1 MSYKNKSLWLATAAL
16 VLVVHALAAPLAY
29 GQAATFSRL
38 LGTVRDGTG
47 AVVPGVEVTAT
58 ATATNIPAMA
68 VTNDRGDYV
77 IDKLIPGFYDISA
90 ELPGFKVARSLGIRL
105 EVQTVSRVDLT
116 MEPGDI
122 SEQVTVTGQSTII
135 DTDNA
140 EVAAVIEEKKILDLP
155 LAGRDMV
162 KLAYLTTGGT
172 QERQEIGYSTL
183 YAYGGGYPTFNG
195 LYSHSN
201 QIQLDGSNN
210 MGYITQRP
218 TVQPT
223 PETVQEF
230 KVITNNYSAEYGR
243 VGGAVITMLS
253 KSGSNE
259 FHGHAWYYFRD
270 EGLDA
275 ANFFQNRSGL
285 QKLPVDY
292 HIGGGSIGG
301 PVLKDKTFFHAHY
314 EKFVDNLQVSGFAT
328 APSTAII
335 AGDFS
340 GSGAKGPINQLYNP
354 FDFSGSRDDATGMR
368 APFANNQIPA
378 SMQGAVYKKMMELMP
393 PPAPNQ
399 AGELTSNYA
408 YPRATNTKIDKY
420 SFRVDHQFGNDDNI
434 FGRYSWQRS
443 PTYTH
448 TGNWGVPGAEQDGI
462 YRQFQDRSRGYQIGI
477 SWVNPIGSNLVTEYT
492 QSIWKFTWL
501 ISRPIEDTNWPR
513 VLGFDDGANWEV
525 YLPNGNRG
533 GANMPRMSPSGYTGW
548 GGATESPLA
557 DWGLGF
563 KYTASWR
570 KGDHYLKFGVEHVRN
585 LDVHY
590 YWIPPYAAGGD
601 SFNGFATGQLQYN
614 PDGSFAGVTEG
625 EGWADL
631 MLGTPSSVFG
641 NVLGIGENTGHF
653 NQSHYNWFIND
664 DWKVGPNLTLNI
676 GVRWEQPRPPY
687 YEGHPNGSYTEDY
700 YYCGYDYTRA
710 NGRID
715 PVQMMPQNFD
725 IAQWQGSVGIAVPFD
740 NLPHRGCYKAKWR
753 YFAPRFGLAWRMFG
767 TNRTVLRAGAG
778 LTYDQEFGILRARVM
793 RPNVGV
799 INLPAV
805 RGEAVPSLIS
815 GIRLNLP
822 RDTGAVNDDGIRV
835 NSNYRTCYFSE
846 LDWQEGQVYSYNLM
860 IQHELFQG
868 TKWEIGYVGNQGRHI
883 REISPFNVAM
893 PEGYVVPLIGGGS
906 AAVTSD
912 TITAG
917 PREWIPAE
925 TRGEIGREWNGQL
938 ARRPYPQVI
947 PNTMLRPHGSM
958 NYNSLQTKLERRFSD
973 GLALSMGYT
982 WSKAMAMN
990 YNGNW
995 GDWSGSRDYERHAL
1009 RAPMQ
1014 HDRSSTYYMSAIWV
1028 LPFFQNAGGITN
1040 SLLGGWELT
1049 GIATL
1054 TTGAPFRVFYGTDLW
1069 NQGGRSR
1076 RYTDRLKDGSLGGGA
1091 TVERWYDTSA
1101 FTAPGVENP
1110 DVPGQRIMDRSLCG
1124 GANFCHEAARRA
1136 LGNGAPYPLRYDG
1149 VPLVDLSLHKN
1160 FALGE
1165 DRTFDVRADFFNAF
1179 NHAVFNAPNGNHASG
1194 GVGRVTSA
1202 ATARQIQIGFRFSF

>member
-38 LGTVRDGTG
+38 LGTVRDQTG

-58 ATATNIPAMA
+58 ATATNIPHMA

-77 IDKLIPGFYDISA
+77 VDKLIPGFYDISA
-90 ELPGFKVARSLGIRL
+90 ELPGFKTARSLGVRL

-301 PVLKDKTFFHAHY
+301 PVLKDKTFFHGHY
-314 EKFVDNLQVSGFAT
+314 EKFIDNLQTAGFAT
-328 APSTAII
+328 APSTAIV

-354 FDFSGSRDDATGMR
+354 FDFSGSKEDATGMR
-368 APFANNQIPA
+368 AAFANNQIPA

-399 AGELTSNYA
+399 SGVLTSNYA

-443 PTYTH
+443 PAFTH
-448 TGNWGVPGAEQDGI
+448 TGSWGVPGASQDGI

-533 GANMPRMSPSGYTGW
+533 GANMPRMRPDGYTSW

-601 SFNGFATGQLQYN
+601 TFNGFATGQLQYN
-614 PDGSFAGVTEG
+614 PDGSFAGTTYG
-625 EGWADL
+625 EGWADF

-664 DWKVGPNLTLNI
+664 DWKVGPNLTMNI

-715 PVQMMPQNFD
+715 PVSMMPQNFD
-725 IAQWQGSVGIAVPFD
+725 IAQWEGAVGIAVPFD

-822 RDTGAVNDDGIRV
+822 RDTGAVNADGIRV

-893 PEGYVVPLIGGGS
+893 PEGYVVPLIGGGTAS
-906 AAVTSD
+906 LTSD

-1076 RYTDRLKDGSLGGGA
+1076 RYTDRIKDGNLGGGA
-1091 TVERWYDTSA
+1091 TVDRWYDTSA

-1110 DVPGQRIMDRSLCG
+1110 DVPGSADHGPFALWRRQLLPRGGKAVPGQRRPLSVALRRSSPG
-1124 GANFCHEAARRA
+1124 GSLVAQELRPRRGQNLRRA
-1136 LGNGAPYPLRYDG
+1136 CGLLQRLQPRGLQ
-1149 VPLVDLSLHKN
+1149 
-1160 FALGE
+1160 
-1165 DRTFDVRADFFNAF
+1165 RAQ
-1179 NHAVFNAPNGNHASG
+1179 
-1194 GVGRVTSA
+1194 
-1202 ATARQIQIGFRFSF
+1202 RQPCQWRCWPG

>member
-38 LGTVRDGTG
+38 LGTIRDQTG

-58 ATATNIPAMA
+58 ATATNIPHMA

-90 ELPGFKVARSLGIRL
+90 ELPGFKTARSLGIRL
-105 EVQTVSRVDLT
+105 EVQTVSRVDLV
-116 MEPGDI
+116 MSPGDI

-172 QERQEIGYSTL
+172 QERQDIGYSTL

-270 EGLDA
+270 EALDA

-285 QKLPVDY
+285 KKLPVDY

-301 PVLKDKTFFHAHY
+301 PIFKDRTFFHGHY
-314 EKFVDNLQVSGFAT
+314 EKFIDNENKAGFAT
-328 APSTAII
+328 VPSTAMIQ
-335 AGDFS
+335 GDFS
-340 GSGAKGPINQLYNP
+340 GMGSSGQIPQLYNP
-354 FDFSGSRDDATGMR
+354 HQLTADGMYR
-368 APFANNQIPA
+368 EAFANNQIPA
-378 SMQGAVYKKMMELMP
+378 SMQGAVYKKVMELMP

-399 AGELTSNYA
+399 AGEISSNYA
-408 YPRATNTKIDKY
+408 YANARNTKVDKY
-420 SFRVDHQFGNDDNI
+420 SFRLDHQLANDDTI

-443 PTYTH
+443 PTFSH
-448 TGNWGVPGAEQDGI
+448 TGRFGVPGANQDGI

-513 VLGFDDGANWEV
+513 VLGYDDGPNWEV

-533 GANMPRMSPSGYTGW
+533 GANMPGLSPSGYSGYR
-548 GGATESPLA
+548 GATESPLS

-570 KGDHYLKFGVEHVRN
+570 KGDHYLKFGFEHVRN
-585 LDVHY
+585 LDAHY
-590 YWIPPYAAGGD
+590 YYIPAYAGGSD
-601 SFNGFATGQLQYN
+601 SFDRYATGQILRN
-614 PDGSFAGVTEG
+614 EAGKVVG
-625 EGWADL
+625 ASRGDGWADFT
-631 MLGTPSSVFG
+631 LGTPSRVFG

-653 NQSHYNWFIND
+653 NQSHYNLFIND
-664 DWKVGPNLTLNI
+664 DWKVGPNLTMNI
-676 GVRWEQPRPPY
+676 GLRWEQPRPPY
-687 YEGHPNGSYTEDY
+687 YEGHPSGSYTRDY
-700 YYCGYDYTRA
+700 YYCSYDYTRA
-710 NGRID
+710 TNRLD
-715 PVQMMPQNFD
+715 PVEMMPKDFD
-725 IAQWQGSVGIAVPFD
+725 IAQWQGPGGIAVPFE
-740 NLPHRGCYKAKWR
+740 NLPHRGCYTAKWR

-778 LTYDQEFGILRARVM
+778 LTYDQEFGILRARTM
-793 RPNVGV
+793 RPNVGIV
-799 INLPAV
+799 DLSAE
-805 RGEAVPSLIS
+805 RGFTSPPFIT
-815 GIRLNLP
+815 GTRLNLP
-822 RDTGAVNDDGIRV
+822 RQAGSVNEDGV
-835 NSNYRTCYFSE
+835 LLNSNYRTCYFSE
-846 LDWQEGQVYSYNLM
+846 LDWQEGQVFSYNLM
-860 IQHELFQG
+860 IQHELIQG

-893 PEGYVVPLIGGGS
+893 PEGYVVPLIGGGT
-906 AAVTSD
+906 ATMTSD

-925 TRGEIGREWNGQL
+925 NRIETSRSWSGQL

-973 GLALSMGYT
+973 GVALAMGYT

-1014 HDRSSTYYMSAIWV
+1014 HDRSSTYYMSAIWE
-1028 LPFFQNAGGITN
+1028 LPFFNNAAGISR

-1049 GIATL
+1049 GITTL
-1054 TTGAPFRVFYGTDLW
+1054 TTGAPFRIYYGPDLW

-1076 RYTDRLKDGSLGGGA
+1076 RYPDRVRDGNLGGGA
-1091 TVERWYDTSA
+1091 TVERWFDTSA
-1101 FTAPGVENP
+1101 FVAPGVAHP
-1110 DVPGQRIMDRSLCG
+1110 TVPNTRIADSSLCG
-1124 GANFCHEAARRA
+1124 GAPTCHEAARRS
-1136 LGNGAPYPLRYDG
+1136 LGNAAPYPLRYDG
-1149 VPLVDLSLHKN
+1149 VPIVDLSLHKN

-1165 DRTFDVRADFFNAF
+1165 DKTFDVRADFFNAF
-1179 NHAVFNAPNGNHASG
+1179 NHAVFYAPQGNVDNARFGQVNG
-1194 GVGRVTSA
+1194 A

>member
-38 LGTVRDGTG
+38 LGTVRDQTG

-58 ATATNIPAMA
+58 ATATNIPHMA

-90 ELPGFKVARSLGIRL
+90 ELPGFKVARSLGVRL

-270 EGLDA
+270 ETLDA

-301 PVLKDKTFFHAHY
+301 PILKDKTFFHGHY
-314 EKFVDNLQVSGFAT
+314 EKFVDNLQTAGFAT
-328 APSTAII
+328 APSTAIV

-354 FDFSGSRDDATGMR
+354 FDFSGSKEDGTGMR
-368 APFANNQIPA
+368 AAFANNQIPA
-378 SMQGAVYKKMMELMP
+378 TMQGAVYKKMMELMP

-399 AGELTSNYA
+399 PGVLTSNYA

-443 PTYTH
+443 PAFTH
-448 TGNWGVPGAEQDGI
+448 TGAWGVPGASQDGI

-533 GANMPRMSPSGYTGW
+533 GANMPRMRPDGYTSW

-601 SFNGFATGQLQYN
+601 TFNGFATGQLQYN
-614 PDGSFAGVTEG
+614 PDGSFAGTTYG
-625 EGWADL
+625 EGWADF

-664 DWKVGPNLTLNI
+664 DWKVGPNLTMNI
-676 GVRWEQPRPPY
+676 GLRWEQPRPPY
-687 YEGHPNGSYTEDY
+687 YEGHPNGSYTKDY

-715 PVQMMPQNFD
+715 PVSMMPLNFD
-725 IAQWQGSVGIAVPFD
+725 IAQWEGAVGIAVPFD

-822 RDTGAVNDDGIRV
+822 RDTGAVNADGIRV

-893 PEGYVVPLIGGGS
+893 PEGYVVPLIGGGTAS
-906 AAVTSD
+906 LTSD
-912 TITAG
+912 SITAG

-1040 SLLGGWELT
+1040 SPAGRLGTHGHYHPDNGCALP
-1049 GIATL
+1049 GIL
-1054 TTGAPFRVFYGTDLW
+1054 RHRPVEPGRPFTPVHRPHQRRESRW
-1069 NQGGRSR
+1069 RSHR
-1076 RYTDRLKDGSLGGGA
+1076 G
-1091 TVERWYDTSA
+1091 
-1101 FTAPGVENP
+1101 
-1110 DVPGQRIMDRSLCG
+1110 
-1124 GANFCHEAARRA
+1124 
-1136 LGNGAPYPLRYDG
+1136 
-1149 VPLVDLSLHKN
+1149 PLV
-1160 FALGE
+1160 
-1165 DRTFDVRADFFNAF
+1165 
-1179 NHAVFNAPNGNHASG
+1179 
-1194 GVGRVTSA
+1194 
-1202 ATARQIQIGFRFSF
+1202 

>member
-1 MSYKNKSLWLATAAL
+1 MGYRSKTLWLAAACL

-38 LGTVRDGTG
+38 LGTVRDQTG

-58 ATATNIPAMA
+58 ATATNIPHMA

-90 ELPGFKVARSLGIRL
+90 ELPGFKVARSLGVRL

-270 EGLDA
+270 ENLDA

-301 PVLKDKTFFHAHY
+301 PVIKDKTFFHGHY
-314 EKFVDNLQVSGFAT
+314 EKFVDDLNQAGFVT
-328 APSTAII
+328 VPSTAII

-340 GSGAKGPINQLYNP
+340 GVGSKGPINQLYNP
-354 FDFSGSRDDATGMR
+354 LDANMETGKR
-368 APFANNQIPA
+368 APFVNNQIPA
-378 SMQGAVYKKMMELMP
+378 SLQGAVYKKVMELMP

-399 AGELTSNYA
+399 AETSSNYA
-408 YPRATNTKIDKY
+408 YPRATNTRIDKY

-443 PTYTH
+443 PTFSH
-448 TGNWGVPGAEQDGI
+448 TGRYGVPGATQDGI

-513 VLGFDDGANWEV
+513 VLGYDDGDRWEV

-533 GANMPRMSPSGYTGW
+533 GANMPRLSPDGYTGW

-570 KGDHYLKFGVEHVRN
+570 KGDHYLKFGFEHVRN

-590 YWIPPYAAGGD
+590 YWIPPYAAGYD
-601 SFNGFATGQLQYN
+601 TFNGFATGQLEYN
-614 PDGSFAGVTEG
+614 PDGSFAGATYG
-625 EGWADL
+625 EGWADF
-631 MLGTPSSVFG
+631 MLGTPSRVFG
-641 NVLGIGENTGHF
+641 NITGFGENTGHF

-664 DWKVGPNLTLNI
+664 DWKVSENLTMQMGL
-676 GVRWEQPRPPY
+676 RWEQPRPPY
-687 YEGHPNGSYTEDY
+687 YEGHPSGNFTTDY
-700 YYCGYDYTRA
+700 YYCGYDYSRA
-710 NGRID
+710 VNRID
-715 PVQMMPQNFD
+715 PVQMMPLNFD
-725 IAQWQGSVGIAVPFD
+725 IAQWQGPEGIAVQFD
-740 NLPHRGCYKAKWR
+740 NLPHRGCFKAKWR

-793 RPNVGV
+793 RPSVGAIDHEV
-799 INLPAV
+799 N
-805 RGEAVPSLIS
+805 RGFLTPELITGKRLSVPLQA
-815 GIRLNLP
+815 GTLE
-822 RDTGAVNDDGIRV
+822 DGV
-835 NSNYRTCYFSE
+835 LVQSTYRTCYFSE
-846 LDWQEGQVYSYNLM
+846 LDWQEGQVYSYNLA

-868 TKWEIGYVGNQGRHI
+868 TKWEVAYVGNQGRHI

-893 PEGYVVPLIGGGS
+893 PEGYVAPLIGGGT
-906 AAVTSD
+906 VNLVND
-912 TITAG
+912 VITAG

-925 TRGEIGREWNGQL
+925 NRRETSRLWSGR
-938 ARRPYPQVI
+938 ASRRPYPQVI
-947 PNTMLRPHGSM
+947 SNVMLRPHGSM

-982 WSKAMAMN
+982 WSKAMALN

-995 GDWSGSRDYERHAL
+995 GDWSGSRDLERHAL

-1028 LPFFQNAGGITN
+1028 LPFFQNASGFART
-1040 SLLGGWELT
+1040 LLGGWELT
-1049 GIATL
+1049 GITTL

-1069 NQGGRSR
+1069 DQGRGSAGRSR
-1076 RYTDRLKDGSLGGGA
+1076 TYVDRIKDGNLGGGA

-1101 FTAPGVENP
+1101 FVVPGVANP
-1110 DVPGQRIMDRSLCG
+1110 NAPTQRILDSSLCG
-1124 GANFCHEAARRA
+1124 GARFCHEAARRA
-1136 LGNGAPYPLRYDG
+1136 LGNTAPYPLRYDG
-1149 VPLVDLSLHKN
+1149 VPVVDLSLHKN
-1160 FALGE
+1160 FAFGE
-1165 DRTFDVRADFFNAF
+1165 DKTFDVRADFFNAF
-1179 NHAVFNAPNGNHASG
+1179 NHAVFNAPNGNHASSS
-1194 GVGRVTSA
+1194 VGRVTSA

>member
-38 LGTVRDGTG
+38 LGTVRDQTG

-58 ATATNIPAMA
+58 ATATNIPHMA

-77 IDKLIPGFYDISA
+77 VDKLIPGFYDISA
-90 ELPGFKVARSLGIRL
+90 ELPGFKVARSLGVRL

-314 EKFVDNLQVSGFAT
+314 EKFIDNLQTAGFAT
-328 APSTAII
+328 APSTAITQ
-335 AGDFS
+335 GDFS
-340 GSGAKGPINQLYNP
+340 GSGAKGPVNQLYNP
-354 FDFSGSRDDATGMR
+354 FDFSGSKADATGMR

-399 AGELTSNYA
+399 PGELTSNYA

-443 PTYTH
+443 PAFTH
-448 TGNWGVPGAEQDGI
+448 TGAWGVPGAEQDGI

-513 VLGFDDGANWEV
+513 VLGFDDGQNWEV

-533 GANMPRMSPSGYTGW
+533 GANMPRMRPDGYTSW

-601 SFNGFATGQLQYN
+601 TFNGFGTGQLQYN
-614 PDGSFAGVTEG
+614 PDGTFAGVTYG
-625 EGWADL
+625 EGWADF

-664 DWKVGPNLTLNI
+664 DWKVGPNLTVNI
-676 GVRWEQPRPPY
+676 GLRWEQPRPPY
-687 YEGHPNGSYTEDY
+687 YEGHPNGSYTRDY
-700 YYCGYDYTRA
+700 YYCSYDYTKA

-715 PVQMMPQNFD
+715 PVEMMPKDFD
-725 IAQWQGSVGIAVPFD
+725 IAQWQGEVGIAVPFA

-753 YFAPRFGLAWRMFG
+753 YFAPRFGLAWRIFG

-815 GIRLNLP
+815 GVRLNLP
-822 RDTGAVNDDGIRV
+822 RDTGAINADGIRV

-906 AAVTSD
+906 ATLTSD
-912 TITAG
+912 AITAG

-925 TRGEIGREWNGQL
+925 HRGEVGREWNGQL

-973 GLALSMGYT
+973 GIALSMGYT

-1014 HDRSSTYYMSAIWV
+1014 HDRSSTYYMSAIWE
-1028 LPFFQNAGGITN
+1028 LPFFKNAGGVTN

-1049 GIATL
+1049 GITTL

-1076 RYTDRLKDGSLGGGA
+1076 RYTDRIKDGNLGGGA

-1101 FTAPGVENP
+1101 FTAPGVANP
-1110 DVPGQRIMDRSLCG
+1110 DVPGQRMMDRSLCG

-1165 DRTFDVRADFFNAF
+1165 DKTFDVRADFFNAF

>member
-38 LGTVRDGTG
+38 LGTVKDQTG

-58 ATATNIPAMA
+58 ATATNVPHMA

-90 ELPGFKVARSLGIRL
+90 ELPGFKTARSLGVRL
-105 EVQTVSRVDLT
+105 EVQTVSRIDLT
-116 MEPGDI
+116 MSPGEI

-195 LYSHSN
+195 MYSHSN

-243 VGGAVITMLS
+243 VAGAVITMLS

-270 EGLDA
+270 ETLDA

-285 QKLPVDY
+285 KKLPVDY

-314 EKFVDNLQVSGFAT
+314 EKFIDNLQTAGFAT

-335 AGDFS
+335 QGDFS

-354 FDFSGSRDDATGMR
+354 FDFTGSQADATGVR
-368 APFANNQIPA
+368 APFPNNQIPS
-378 SMQGAVYKKMMELMP
+378 SMQGAVYKKVMELMP

-408 YPRATNTKIDKY
+408 YPRANNTKIDKY
-420 SFRVDHQFGNDDNI
+420 SFRVDHQFGNDDTI

-443 PTYTH
+443 PAFVH
-448 TGNWGVPGAEQDGI
+448 TGNWGVPGANQDGI

-513 VLGFDDGANWEV
+513 VLGYDDGENWEV

-533 GANMPRMSPSGYTGW
+533 GANMVGLRPDGYTGY
-548 GGATESPLA
+548 GGATESPLS

-570 KGDHYLKFGVEHVRN
+570 KGDHYLKFGFEHVRN
-585 LDVHY
+585 LDAHY
-590 YWIPPYAAGGD
+590 YYIPAYAGGRD
-601 SFNGFATGQLQYN
+601 NFNGYATGQLQYN
-614 PDGSFAGVTEG
+614 PDGTSAGVTYG
-625 EGWADL
+625 EGWADF
-631 MLGTPSSVFG
+631 MLGTSSSVFG

-676 GVRWEQPRPPY
+676 GLRWEQPRPPF
-687 YEGHPNGSYTEDY
+687 YEGHPNGSYTRDY
-700 YYCGYDYTRA
+700 YYCSYDYTTA
-710 NGRID
+710 TNRID
-715 PVQMMPQNFD
+715 PVEMMPKDFD
-725 IAQWQGSVGIAVPFD
+725 IAQWQGAVGIAVPFA
-740 NLPHRGCYKAKWR
+740 NLPHHGCYKAKWR

-778 LTYDQEFGILRARVM
+778 LTYDQEFGILRARTM

-822 RDTGAVNDDGIRV
+822 RDTGAVNADGIRV
-835 NSNYRTCYFSE
+835 NSHYRTCYFSE

-868 TKWEIGYVGNQGRHI
+868 TKWEIGYAGNQGRHI

-893 PEGYVVPLIGGGS
+893 PEGYVVPLIGGGTTTL
-906 AAVTSD
+906 TSD
-912 TITAG
+912 PITAG

-973 GLALSMGYT
+973 GIALSMGYT

-1014 HDRSSTYYMSAIWV
+1014 HDRSSTYYMSAIWE
-1028 LPFFQNAGGITN
+1028 LPFFRNAGGVTK
-1040 SLLGGWELT
+1040 SLMGGWELT
-1049 GIATL
+1049 SITTL
-1054 TTGAPFRVFYGTDLW
+1054 TTGAPFRVYYSTDLW

-1076 RYTDRLKDGSLGGGA
+1076 RYTDRIKDGALGGGA

-1101 FTAPGVENP
+1101 FTAPGIENP
-1110 DVPGQRIMDRSLCG
+1110 NVPGQRIMDTSLCG
-1124 GANFCHEAARRA
+1124 GANFCHEAARRS

-1149 VPLVDLSLHKN
+1149 VPVVDLSLHKN
-1160 FALGE
+1160 FAFGE
-1165 DRTFDVRADFFNAF
+1165 DKTFDVRADFFNAF
-1179 NHAVFNAPNGNHASG
+1179 NHAIFNAPNGNHASG